1 MQILNYE
8 IYFSPM
14 HSPMKNQQAISVTTT
29 AFTATSFMEAY
40 GRRGDFSDI
49 LYKRLYN
56 KRAAL
61 QGKLFD
67 LGPLESEGV
76 LGQVANSSHHATNIS
91 RGHQLHLGRRC

>member
-1 MQILNYE
+1 
-8 IYFSPM
+8 M

-40 GRRGDFSDI
+40 GRSDFSDI

-61 QGKLFD
+61 QGKLSD

-91 RGHQLHLGRRC
+91 RGHQLHLK

>member
-1 MQILNYE
+1 
-8 IYFSPM
+8 M

-40 GRRGDFSDI
+40 GRRDDI
-49 LYKRLYN
+49 LYKRSYS

-61 QGKLFD
+61 QGKLSD

-91 RGHQLHLGRRC
+91 RGHQLHLCGKNLVL